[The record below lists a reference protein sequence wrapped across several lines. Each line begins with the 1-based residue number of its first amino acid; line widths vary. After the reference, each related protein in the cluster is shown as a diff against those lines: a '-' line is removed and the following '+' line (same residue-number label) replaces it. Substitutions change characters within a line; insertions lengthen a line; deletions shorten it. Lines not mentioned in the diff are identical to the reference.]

1 MLVGC
6 AGSEGGSQK
15 DAHVDNSVNNSDT
28 GGDHISPSTLYVN
41 AVMAEGAY
49 DGSWSSSTFDSI
61 PVSVYR
67 DDEEIAS
74 GQTGEPLIV
83 TTGDVEVEVGP
94 WMQMSDPE
102 HPYFS
107 EEEMWTEDGLP
118 LVVDDYFRFIHVPER
133 ATVEGS
139 TATYNAPLVPIVGD
153 ARYDCGWNVHELEM
167 AADDY
172 AGHELYDAY
181 YDNGRVNLVDGS
193 RILPEDPT
201 NFGNIFADGD
211 TLHIVDYGLVLKTT
225 NVDEEGN
232 PINSL
237 RNVLREGAGYT
248 DFFFTYINVME
259 DQAAIVEC
267 TMRWDRWESTFP
279 DDEAE

>member
-1 MLVGC
+1 MSVGC
-6 AGSEGGSQK
+6 VGLEDGSQK
-15 DAHVDNSVNNSDT
+15 DALQADPGS
-28 GGDHISPSTLYVN
+28 GDYVSPSTLYVN
-41 AVMAEGAY
+41 AVTAESVY
-49 DGSWSSSTFDSI
+49 DGSWSGSSFDSI

-67 DDEEIAS
+67 EDKVIAS

-102 HPYFS
+102 HPYFTD
-107 EEEMWTEDGLP
+107 EDVWTADGFP

-133 ATVEGS
+133 AMVEGS
-139 TATYNAPLVPIVGD
+139 TATYNAPLVPVAGD
-153 ARYDCGWNVHELEM
+153 AQYNCNWSVHELEM

-172 AGHELYDAY
+172 AGYELYDAS

-201 NFGNIFADGD
+201 NFGNIFVDGD
-211 TLHIVDYGLVLKTT
+211 TLHIDEYGLVLRST
-225 NVDEEGN
+225 NVDEDGN
-232 PINSL
+232 LINSL

-248 DFFFTYINVME
+248 DFFFTYINVVE

-279 DDEAE
+279 DDEVE